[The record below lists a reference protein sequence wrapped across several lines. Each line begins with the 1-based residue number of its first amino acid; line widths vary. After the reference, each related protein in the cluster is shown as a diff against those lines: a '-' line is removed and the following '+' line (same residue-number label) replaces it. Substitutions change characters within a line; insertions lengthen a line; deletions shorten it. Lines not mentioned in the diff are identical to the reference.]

1 MILPAYGALPGDAS
15 VSVTK
20 HVPYFVSI
28 VSPTTGS
35 RGSSMSWKSFQSGV
49 SIVTMNRL
57 MVHMMQDGVAG
68 RSGLPASSS
77 ATHRVSP
84 GPPVRASLRDRT
96 AGELTRS
103 TK

>member
-57 MVHMMQDGVAG
+57 MVHMMQDDASLA
-68 RSGLPASSS
+68 RSLEAAASFPA
-77 ATHRVSP
+77 
-84 GPPVRASLRDRT
+84 LRDRT

>member
-57 MVHMMQDGVAG
+57 MVHMMQDDVAG
-68 RSGLPASSS
+68 RSGLPA
-77 ATHRVSP
+77 V
-84 GPPVRASLRDRT
+84 DRT
-96 AGELTRS
+96 HQRPGFVSA
-103 TK
+103 